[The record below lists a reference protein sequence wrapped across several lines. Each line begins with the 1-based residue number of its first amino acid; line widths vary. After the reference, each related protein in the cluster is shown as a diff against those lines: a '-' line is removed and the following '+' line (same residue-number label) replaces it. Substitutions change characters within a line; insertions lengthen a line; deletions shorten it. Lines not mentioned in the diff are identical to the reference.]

1 MIRAL
6 IPLLIFLG
14 LGALFAVGLTKDP
27 SKLPSELINQAVP
40 AFTLTELHDAD
51 KEIDETAFMG
61 RVSVLNVFGS
71 WCTACLAEHPV
82 LMGAAARE
90 EAVIIGMDWR
100 DRREDGQAWLEQH
113 GNPYS
118 QIIFDEA
125 SELAIKLGVT
135 GAPESFI
142 IDKSGHIRY
151 KHTGIITAQD
161 WHQRLHPL
169 IERLRAE

>member
-6 IPLLIFLG
+6 IPLFIFLG

-40 AFTLTELHDAD
+40 EFSLTELHDAN
-51 KEIDETAFMG
+51 KQIDETIFTG

-82 LMGAAARE
+82 LMRAAARK

-113 GNPYS
+113 GNPYN

-151 KHTGIITAQD
+151 KHTGIISHED
-161 WHQRLHPL
+161 WHQRLRPL
-169 IERLRAE
+169 TERLRAE

>member
-6 IPLLIFLG
+6 IPLLVFLG
-14 LGALFAVGLTKDP
+14 LGAFFAVGLTKDP
-27 SKLPSELINQAVP
+27 SQLPSELINRPMP
-40 AFTLTELHDAD
+40 AFSLTELQ
-51 KEIDETAFMG
+51 DEQTVLDESLFAG

-82 LMGAAARE
+82 LMGAAARKQ
-90 EAVIIGMDWR
+90 AVMIGMDWR
-100 DRREDGQAWLEQH
+100 DSRKDGQAWLRAH

-125 SELAIKLGVT
+125 SQLAIKLGVT

-151 KHTGIITAQD
+151 KHTGIITHED
-161 WHQRLHPL
+161 WAQRLHPL
-169 IERLRAE
+169 IERLKAE

>member
-40 AFTLTELHDAD
+40 AFSLTELHDAD

-71 WCTACLAEHPV
+71 WCTACLVEHPV
-82 LMGAAARE
+82 LMRAAARE
-90 EAVIIGMDWR
+90 EALIIGMDWR

-125 SELAIKLGVT
+125 SEMAIKLGVT

-161 WHQRLHPL
+161 WQQRLRPL
-169 IERLRAE
+169 IERLKAE

>member
-27 SKLPSELINQAVP
+27 SKLPSELINQPVP
-40 AFTLTELHDAD
+40 VFSLTELYDAK
-51 KEIDETAFMG
+51 KEIDETIFKG
-61 RVSVLNVFGS
+61 RVSLLNVFGS
-71 WCTACLAEHPV
+71 WCTACLVEHPL
-82 LMGAAARE
+82 LMRAAARKD
-90 EAVIIGMDWR
+90 VLIIGMDWR

-118 QIIFDEA
+118 EIIFDEA

-142 IDKSGHIRY
+142 IDKAGYIRY
-151 KHTGIITAQD
+151 KHTGIITSEI
-161 WHQRLHPL
+161 WHQKLLPL
-169 IERLRAE
+169 IETLKVE